1 MLRRLRVY
9 FTGFG
14 LGLLAV
20 YVIFTGDER
29 DLDIWTPEQ
38 RILEDIRNDSVFLE
52 SERMACYVECIGL
65 SDETVTALWKD
76 SETKSLNPGGSP
88 YKYLIL
94 LEQEDRTIEA
104 EIEWDKRTR
113 TLKYIRDPK
122 NPIECPC
129 DD

>member
-20 YVIFTGDER
+20 YVIFSGDER

-38 RILEDIRNDSVFLE
+38 RILEDIRNDSAFLV
-52 SERMACYVECIGL
+52 SERMECFVKCIGL
-65 SDETVTALWKD
+65 SDETVTALWTD
-76 SETKSLNPGGSP
+76 SETKSLKPGGSP
-88 YKYLIL
+88 YQYLIL
-94 LEQEDRTIEA
+94 LEQDDRTIEA
-104 EIEWDKRTR
+104 EIEWDKEVR

-122 NPIECPC
+122 NPVECPC